1 MTNIRVKIAT
11 AATILGLGGL
21 GGFAMAS
28 NPAYDTQASAPIQVA
43 ATQAGSARQAGS
55 APATSQFIVTGA
67 SGATSPAV
75 PLATQPAPAAK
86 PVVTHAVAVVP
97 ARAEGPRARATTQQS
112 STRTDRRSAPVRGL
126 AAVCSAPSSGPN
138 WPGSPLAVCGA
149 RAAIEK

>member
-55 APATSQFIVTGA
+55 APATSQPIVTGA

-75 PLATQPAPAAK
+75 PLATQPASAAK
-86 PVVTHAVAVVP
+86 PVLTHASGGGAGKSRRP
-97 ARAEGPRARATTQQS
+97 AREG
-112 STRTDRRSAPVRGL
+112 DD
-126 AAVCSAPSSGPN
+126 AAVQY
-138 WPGSPLAVCGA
+138 
-149 RAAIEK
+149 KD